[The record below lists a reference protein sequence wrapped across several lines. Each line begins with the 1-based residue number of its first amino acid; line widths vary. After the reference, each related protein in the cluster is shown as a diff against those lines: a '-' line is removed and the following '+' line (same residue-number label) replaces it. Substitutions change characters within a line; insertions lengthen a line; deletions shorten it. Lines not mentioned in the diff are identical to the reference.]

1 MRTLVRVTAGVSLSG
16 SVVGFLIGVKS
27 GRGPAAARLA
37 GLVRIAVR
45 PRRRVRTGYLPP
57 NRLSAGLPK
66 GSGLPPTDTM
76 AVPRY
81 P

>member
-1 MRTLVRVTAGVSLSG
+1 MRTLVRVTAGFSLSG
-16 SVVGFLIGVKS
+16 SVAGFLIGVK
-27 GRGPAAARLA
+27 RGHGGAATRPA
-37 GLVRIAVR
+37 GPVRIAAR
-45 PRRRVRTGYLPP
+45 PRRPVRAGDQPP
-57 NRLSAGLPK
+57 SMLSAGLPN

>member
-1 MRTLVRVTAGVSLSG
+1 MRTLVRVTAGVGLSG

-27 GRGPAAARLA
+27 GRRGAATRWAGP
-37 GLVRIAVR
+37 VRIAVR
-45 PRRRVRTGYLPP
+45 PRRRAGTGYLPP
-57 NRLSAGLPK
+57 SKLSAGLPN